1 MSGVTAEIG
10 HLRIGELSRRSG
22 VSPELLR
29 AWERR
34 YRLLHPARSDG
45 GYRLYSEQD
54 ERRVALM
61 RAHLERG
68 VSAAQAARLAL
79 QGAAPEP
86 AAPGTDRP
94 AAGLTGGDAGAL
106 DTPLV
111 DGAAGELRAALDA
124 LDESAAH
131 AALDRML
138 ASLSLTAVLG
148 EVVLPFLRE
157 LGERWERGEVSV
169 GHEHFASS
177 VLRGRLLGLARGW
190 DGGGGP
196 RTLLACPPGELHDLG
211 LIAFGLALRGHGW
224 RVTYVGTDTPLDT
237 LGDMARELRPAA
249 VVLAAT
255 THRAFDGDRDALR
268 DLAAQAPLWLAG
280 AGATAQLADAAG
292 AQLLDLE
299 PLEAAGRVAAATR
312 R

>member
-1 MSGVTAEIG
+1 
-10 HLRIGELSRRSG
+10 
-22 VSPELLR
+22 
-29 AWERR
+29 
-34 YRLLHPARSDG
+34 
-45 GYRLYSEQD
+45 
-54 ERRVALM
+54 
-61 RAHLERG
+61 
-68 VSAAQAARLAL
+68 
-79 QGAAPEP
+79 
-86 AAPGTDRP
+86 
-94 AAGLTGGDAGAL
+94 
-106 DTPLV
+106 V

-148 EVVLPFLRE
+148 EVVLPYLHE

-190 DGGGGP
+190 DGGAGP
-196 RTLLACPPGELHDLG
+196 RALLACPPGELHDLG

-255 THRAFDGDRDALR
+255 THDAFDADRDALR
-268 DLAAQAPLWLAG
+268 DLAAKAPLWLAG
-280 AGATAQLADAAG
+280 AGATAQLADVAG
-292 AQLLDLE
+292 ARLLDVE

-312 R
+312 P